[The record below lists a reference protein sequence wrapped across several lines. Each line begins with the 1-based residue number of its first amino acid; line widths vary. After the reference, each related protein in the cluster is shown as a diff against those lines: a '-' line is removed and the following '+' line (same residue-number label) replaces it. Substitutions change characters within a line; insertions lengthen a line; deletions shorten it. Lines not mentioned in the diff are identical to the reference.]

1 MGRVIHP
8 SCGLPP
14 RLGHKGFYFQPGGYG
29 TCVRGTESYLR
40 RQGESAE
47 MRGNAVT
54 LVSGRRWLA
63 STVGFLVAPPA
74 PLADRH
80 FAPGKGSSGPDDG
93 GAKCHDAGHDQ
104 GAISREA
111 TLPGQLAR
119 SAVFAA
125 VILACLVF
133 ASGASAQ
140 ALTVDLTRPANGA
153 TVQAGSVALE
163 ATATGAAYVE
173 FWADGV
179 KLAQDAT
186 APYTAT
192 WNATA
197 GSHRVA
203 AVANDGQGRDSVWD
217 GHRVADTHSVTAQTS
232 QPTPPTL
239 GLLPFTRHTL
249 DPGERDSWVVHD
261 SSGTEIYPPGQ
272 ANGDKHGTI
281 RWEPGGKYAST
292 RKTYLIL
299 GFRPVS
305 GSPGRMFDFHTHP
318 SDAPYGWTPPQYP
331 GGPAGPG
338 VAPVAIDWFKGSGRG
353 LEVVTEPN
361 DWPSGDGRYH
371 FRILSDSEMA
381 SRMNTM
387 VWLWMEITWGR
398 ADGYNSPGPGR
409 VRVWLAGENVP
420 RVDTGNIN
428 THWPDEGMVTFW
440 TGTYWNQGAPERQI
454 TEIVGPRAGL
464 TPRAAYEDNVSAYRQ
479 DVFWGDGL
487 HGSLSPTSE
496 ALPVPPALAW

>member
-1 MGRVIHP
+1 
-8 SCGLPP
+8 
-14 RLGHKGFYFQPGGYG
+14 
-29 TCVRGTESYLR
+29 
-40 RQGESAE
+40 

-487 HGSLSPTSE
+487 HGSLSPTSG
-496 ALPVPPALAW
+496 AVPVPPALAW